1 MIYLIS
7 SCARQSLSLRSSPA
21 THHLL
26 TRNAV
31 GSGNGSNAGIRRRWT
46 SGSDNSMQHTIEKGG
61 SYSSCDEIM
70 LCLTD
75 PKLLLVAC
83 ISIGSLL
90 QYQEQCN
97 SNNSNNNSNNNKSM
111 RNKHAT
117 ECRAADRVA
126 ATSMAH
132 QLASVS
138 AAHSNVKQATAT
150 KNHHHHHQYAGDYV
164 WTMNVNGT
172 GRANQI
178 YYGSASSKN
187 KVMTK
192 MATTTKQQFGSG
204 RRRTGTTCTAA
215 AGSTSTSEHDT
226 DTAYNDNILPAEPVL
241 VSVRALRGGR
251 FHMEDEYFIG
261 DNGRFVGVFDGHGGG
276 GVSSYL
282 REQLHAAFQ
291 KYLRVIDTTITSCPS
306 PTIGNCI
313 AALRAAFNEVDTKV
327 LLDDDLKDQGSTAVC
342 CILHED
348 VETGK
353 KTLLSANVGDSR
365 AVLSRNQEAIDLT
378 EDHKPGN
385 RKEYARIKELGGE
398 REIEYDYAGG
408 FYRVGNLSVSRAI
421 GDRFARPLVSGQV
434 DIRQLDVQED
444 EDEFIVLASDG
455 LYDVMSSQGVVN
467 FVHEKLRAPLPDG
480 FPIENEEMLHALMEQ
495 RRKKVS
501 KFLAKEAVRRGSM
514 DNICVV
520 IVWLKNGNEVEQ
532 EFVSSS

>member
-1 MIYLIS
+1 MIYLVS
-7 SCARQSLSLRSSPA
+7 SCARQSLRPA
-21 THHLL
+21 L
-26 TRNAV
+26 TRRRGVA
-31 GSGNGSNAGIRRRWT
+31 GNVTVRGRRLT
-46 SGSDNSMQHTIEKGG
+46 SEHTANSFSTHTNCSIAIEKEV
-61 SYSSCDEIM
+61 SASASAYSSDANNN
-70 LCLTD
+70 LD
-75 PKLLLVAC
+75 PRLLLAAC

-90 QYQEQCN
+90 QYNQEHQQF
-97 SNNSNNNSNNNKSM
+97 SSM
-111 RNKHAT
+111 TT
-117 ECRAADRVA
+117 ECRGVAHQHQHRVVA

-138 AAHSNVKQATAT
+138 AAHHYNNAKEAVSASTNNNKHKA
-150 KNHHHHHQYAGDYV
+150 QYGDYV
-164 WTMNVNGT
+164 WTMNVNDD
-172 GRANQI
+172 
-178 YYGSASSKN
+178 
-187 KVMTK
+187 
-192 MATTTKQQFGSG
+192 TTTTGANKMIQKQQFAS
-204 RRRTGTTCTAA
+204 RTTTTCTSADPAAVQTDDPAA
-215 AGSTSTSEHDT
+215 AYRHIIPEQNKKQT
-226 DTAYNDNILPAEPVL
+226 VL

-291 KYLRVIDTTITSCPS
+291 KYLGVIDCPKNKS
-306 PTIGNCI
+306 PSIGNCI

-342 CILHED
+342 CILHKD
-348 VETGK
+348 VESGK

-365 AVLSRNQEAIDLT
+365 AVLSRNKEAIDLT
-378 EDHKPGN
+378 DDHKPGN

-421 GDRFARPLVSGQV
+421 GDRFARPFVSGQV
-434 DIRQLDVQED
+434 DIKQMPVQE
-444 EDEFIVLASDG
+444 ENDEFIVLASDG

-467 FVHEKLRAPLPDG
+467 FVHEKLQAPLPDG
-480 FPIENEEMLHALMEQ
+480 FPCLEEGGNNNNNNQEMYRALMDQ
-495 RRKKVS
+495 RRRKVS

-520 IVWLKNGNEVEQ
+520 IVWLKSNGEGE
-532 EFVSSS
+532 ELSAPPSSL

>member
-1 MIYLIS
+1 M
-7 SCARQSLSLRSSPA
+7 
-21 THHLL
+21 
-26 TRNAV
+26 
-31 GSGNGSNAGIRRRWT
+31 
-46 SGSDNSMQHTIEKGG
+46 HTIEQGG
-61 SYSSCDEIM
+61 SLSSACDEM
-70 LCLTD
+70 LLTD
-75 PKLLLVAC
+75 PKLHVLLAAC

-90 QYQEQCN
+90 QYQEQRN
-97 SNNSNNNSNNNKSM
+97 NHSNDG
-111 RNKHAT
+111 KHANTT
-117 ECRAADRVA
+117 ECRAAADRVA

-138 AAHSNVKQATAT
+138 AAHSSVKQATSAATT
-150 KNHHHHHQYAGDYV
+150 KNHQYGDYV

-178 YYGSASSKN
+178 YYGASN
-187 KVMTK
+187 KLTK
-192 MATTTKQQFGSG
+192 TTTNKKKQQFVS
-204 RRRTGTTCTAA
+204 RTSTTTCTAA
-215 AGSTSTSEHDT
+215 AEHQNN
-226 DTAYNDNILPAEPVL
+226 APPVAEQKPVL

-291 KYLRVIDTTITSCPS
+291 KYLRVIDTTSCPS

-495 RRKKVS
+495 RRRKVS

-520 IVWLKNGNEVEQ
+520 IVWLKNGKYNEGVEPTQTQ
-532 EFVSSS
+532 EIVSSSS